1 MYKVFINEKKLLLS
15 KFPES
20 TEKNIPYEG
29 IHSIEIALD
38 CLENTTK
45 QEVNIFGENINEI
58 WSAFK
63 SFFKIIEAAGGIVKN
78 SEGKVLFIQRL
89 GRWDL
94 PKGKIE
100 VGETYELAAIREV
113 EEETQL
119 SQLTLGEAIATT
131 YHIYKEKN
139 GTKVLKMTH
148 WFHMLHNGNETPVP
162 QVEEGITDV
171 QWLDEED
178 IYFKVL
184 PNTFKNIQLILGEA
198 GILK

>member
-15 KFPES
+15 KFPEC

-29 IHSIEIALD
+29 THSIEMALD
-38 CLENTTK
+38 YLQNTNK
-45 QEVNIFGENINEI
+45 QDVNIFGENINEI

-63 SFFKIIEAAGGIVKN
+63 SFFKIIEAAGGVVKN

-100 VGETYELAAIREV
+100 VGETYQIAAIREV

-119 SQLTLGEAIATT
+119 SQLTLGKPIATT

-139 GTKVLKMTH
+139 GAKVLKITH
-148 WFHMLHNGNETPVP
+148 WFHMITHGNEIPAP

-184 PNTFKNIQLILGEA
+184 PNTFKNIQLILGKA